1 MQETRKHLLD
11 RFQEHVY
18 KNFEAYCERHCF
30 KNTKAGLITY
40 LIDHELISAGQLQ
53 RYTIIKE
60 YEQLHS
66 EAIFQKTQVVGM
78 LAHRFHLSE
87 RTVWSILKRV
97 GSRTEHAG
105 TDSGGDKKKIG
116 NR

>member
-30 KNTKAGLITY
+30 ENTKAGLITY
-40 LIDHELISAGQLQ
+40 LIDHELIPAGHLQ
-53 RYTIIKE
+53 RYTILRE
-60 YEQLHS
+60 FEQLKV
-66 EAIFQKTQVVGM
+66 EASYQKTQVVGV

-87 RTVWSILKRV
+87 RTVWSILKRA

-105 TDSGGDKKKIG
+105 ADSGGDKKKII